1 MPVHDVGYR
10 NWEGER
16 TNHFTRLSMIAF
28 TGIRLAAKSPWV
40 RRMIMFAWLP
50 VVWWGVGFFAI
61 EQATNESASI
71 AAIVDRVPAS
81 DFQKQQLQRRVSH
94 EGVSTL
100 MRRLRIPQTERL
112 VERLGDSD
120 AEKARNLI
128 WNWLLMTFF
137 RYPQA
142 LLILFLIGA
151 TTPALISRDI
161 RSRAFLLYFSRPIGK
176 FEYIAGKLLV
186 PACYIIFV
194 TTLPAL
200 ALYLFA
206 IAMSP
211 DLSVIGSTWEIPL
224 KIGLATIALVIP
236 TSLLALMLSSLTQE
250 SRFANFSWFAIWA
263 LGHGAWFAV
272 LLVVAVQLDQSP
284 FTPEVLNHPTVL
296 NWSVLSLYNN
306 LGDIQA
312 WIFGFRHFEE
322 IQRSLWIMVLV
333 SLFSWLVLS
342 RQVSAPTQI

>member
-10 NWEGER
+10 KWEGQR
-16 TNHFTRLSMIAF
+16 THYLTRILLIAAV
-28 TGIRLAAKSPWV
+28 GIRLAGRSAWV

-50 VVWWGVGFFAI
+50 VIWWGVGFFAL
-61 EQATNESASI
+61 EQTSNQSTSLSTLVESAPVSGELKQ
-71 AAIVDRVPAS
+71 RTRRRAS
-81 DFQKQQLQRRVSH
+81 Q
-94 EGVSTL
+94 EGVT
-100 MRRLRIPQTERL
+100 MIMQRLRIPQTDRL
-112 VERLGDSD
+112 NQRLADSRD
-120 AEKARNLI
+120 NEARNII

-161 RSRAFLLYFSRPIGK
+161 RSRAFLLYFSRPIGSL
-176 FEYIAGKLLV
+176 EYIAGKLLV
-186 PACYIIFV
+186 PASYIMFV

-224 KIGLATIALVIP
+224 KILAASIALVIP

-272 LLVVAVQLDQSP
+272 LLVVAVQLDKSP
-284 FTPEVLNHPTVL
+284 FDPQVLANPTVI
-296 NWSVLSLYNN
+296 NWSILSLYNN
-306 LGDIQA
+306 LGDVQS
-312 WIFGFRHFEE
+312 WIFGFREFHE
-322 IQRSLWIMVLV
+322 IWRGFCTLILV
-333 SLFSWLVLS
+333 SIFSLILLH
-342 RQVSAPTQI
+342 RHVSAPIRI

>member
-10 NWEGER
+10 RWEGQR
-16 TNHFTRLSMIAF
+16 THYLTRIFLIAVV
-28 TGIRLAAKSPWV
+28 GIRLAARSAWV
-40 RRMIMFAWLP
+40 RRTIMFAWLP
-50 VVWWGVGFFAI
+50 VIWWGVGFFAL
-61 EQATNESASI
+61 EQTSVSNNRPDWSESPLDFGEVASR
-71 AAIVDRVPAS
+71 A
-81 DFQKQQLQRRVSH
+81 QRRIGD
-94 EGVSTL
+94 EGASAIL
-100 MRRLRIPQTERL
+100 QRLRIPQTDRL
-112 VERLGDSD
+112 TQRLAGRQDN
-120 AEKARNLI
+120 ETRNII
-128 WNWLLMTFF
+128 WNWMLMTFF

-161 RSRAFLLYFSRPIGK
+161 RSRAFLLYFSRPIGSL
-176 FEYIAGKLLV
+176 EYIAGKLLV
-186 PACYIIFV
+186 PASYILFV

-211 DLSVIGSTWEIPL
+211 DLTVIGSTWEIPL
-224 KIGLATIALVIP
+224 KILIASLALVIP

-272 LLVVAVQLDQSP
+272 LLVVAVQLDTQP
-284 FTPEVLNHPTVL
+284 FDPLVLNNPTVL

-306 LGDIQA
+306 LGDVQS
-312 WIFGFRHFEE
+312 WIFGFRSFQE
-322 IQRSLWIMVLV
+322 IWRGFLALLLV
-333 SLFSWLVLS
+333 SLFSLVMLH
-342 RQVSAPTQI
+342 RHVSAPIRV